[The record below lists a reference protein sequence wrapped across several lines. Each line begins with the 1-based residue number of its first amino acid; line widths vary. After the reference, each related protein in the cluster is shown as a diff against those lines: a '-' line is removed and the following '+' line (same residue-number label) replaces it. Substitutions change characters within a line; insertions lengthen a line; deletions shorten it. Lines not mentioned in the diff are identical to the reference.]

1 MMKASL
7 VVLVRSEC
15 SGWVV
20 GFLFSKLI
28 SCEMDVV
35 GNSWRRG
42 LAGRCFGVD
51 FNQITGKP
59 CKVRP
64 CERRQ
69 LISCA
74 LLSFLSAQLVFL
86 NSSLKF
92 QGSGGINMTLAVRVC
107 MYLGFPG
114 NLESTRTE
122 HRERERKSSK

>member
-92 QGSGGINMTLAVRVC
+92 QGSGGIKYDPGRQS
-107 MYLGFPG
+107 MYVSRISRKLGKHK
-114 NLESTRTE
+114 NRTP
-122 HRERERKSSK
+122 